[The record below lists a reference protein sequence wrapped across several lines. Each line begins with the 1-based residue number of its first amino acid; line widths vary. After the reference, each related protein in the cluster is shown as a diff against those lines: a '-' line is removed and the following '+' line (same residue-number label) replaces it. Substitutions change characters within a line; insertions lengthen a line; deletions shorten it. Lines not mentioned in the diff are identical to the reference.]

1 MGGDSP
7 GDTESGEAAAPVQTG
22 PSAAAAAAT
31 ATATAAAATTAG
43 QEKYWCLCTAAQ
55 CRVGLELGASTTA
68 AA

>member
-22 PSAAAAAAT
+22 PSAAAA
-31 ATATAAAATTAG
+31 TATAAATAG

>member
-22 PSAAAAAAT
+22 PSAAAAA
-31 ATATAAAATTAG
+31 TAAAATAG